1 MKETFGQRFQRLRK
15 KLGLTQ
21 EDIANKVNVTPQ
33 AISKWEND
41 ISSPDISLLN
51 ELADIFNVTLD
62 ELLGRETIKT
72 EIIPNELRK
81 DINKLILK
89 VQILSTDG
97 DKVKINVPVSLIM
110 ACLNTNSSTF
120 NIQGKDLSS
129 MVDFKQII
137 NLIEQGVVGELVNIE
152 SSDGDIIKIFVE

>member
-51 ELADIFNVTLD
+51 ELANIFNVTLD

-97 DKVKINVPVSLIM
+97 DKVKINIPVSLIM